1 MARNIQWQP
10 SRTLT
15 EFRLL
20 PGLTTPATSIE
31 AISLATPLVRKPN
44 QQGTV
49 NLYAP
54 ILSAA
59 MQAVSGPDM
68 AIGLAKLGGAAMV
81 FCSQAIESQAAMIKK
96 IKSYKAGF
104 VEPRTISP
112 DMTIRELEMLRRD
125 AGFSTFPVV
134 GDEGRLL
141 GLITRR
147 DYSALAH
154 ADQAVAA
161 RMIPRAQLDVG
172 VDVTDLEQANA
183 LLIDGHRA
191 VLPVVDT
198 QDRLIA
204 LV

>member
-20 PGLTTPATSIE
+20 PGLTTPATSID
-31 AISLATPLVRKPN
+31 AVSLTTPLVRRPN
-44 QQGTV
+44 SETNV
-49 NLYAP
+49 LLRAP
-54 ILSAA
+54 VLAAA

-68 AIGLAKLGGAAMV
+68 SIALAKLGGAAMV
-81 FCSQAIESQAAMIKK
+81 FCSQSIDSQVGMIKK
-96 IKSYKAGF
+96 IKTYKAGF

-112 DMTIRELEMLRRD
+112 DTTIHEVESLRRD

-134 GDEGRLL
+134 DDGRRLL

-154 ADQAVAA
+154 GEQTVA
-161 RMIPRAQLDVG
+161 
-172 VDVTDLEQANA
+172 
-183 LLIDGHRA
+183 
-191 VLPVVDT
+191 
-198 QDRLIA
+198 
-204 LV
+204 